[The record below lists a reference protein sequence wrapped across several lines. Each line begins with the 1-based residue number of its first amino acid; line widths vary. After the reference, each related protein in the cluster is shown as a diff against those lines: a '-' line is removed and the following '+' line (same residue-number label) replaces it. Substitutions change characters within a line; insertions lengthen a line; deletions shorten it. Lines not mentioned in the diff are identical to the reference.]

1 MADNQNQNT
10 NQQPTTQPADNGNQ
24 SGGKMF
30 TQEEV
35 NQIVS
40 ERLRRER
47 EKSTQQPK
55 DDREA
60 ALQEREKAVAAKE
73 NAHLCRDYLAEVN
86 ISEKFHNDLME
97 ALGTSDVD
105 KFKSAVDKISKYFIP
120 VTTTTGVDVAHPPQN
135 HVTQTADERIAAA
148 FKPNT

>member
-40 ERLRRER
+40 ERLRQER

-60 ALQEREKAVAAKE
+60 ALVEREKAVAAKE
-73 NAHLCRDYLAEVN
+73 NAHQCRAYLAEVK
-86 ISEKFHNDLME
+86 IGEKYHNDLME
-97 ALGTSDVD
+97 AFDTSDVE
-105 KFKSAVDKISKYFIP
+105 KFKAAMDKISKYFIP
-120 VTTTTGVDVAHPPQN
+120 VTTTTGADVAHPPQN
-135 HVTQTADERIAAA
+135 NVTQTADERIAAA
-148 FKPNT
+148 FKPKT